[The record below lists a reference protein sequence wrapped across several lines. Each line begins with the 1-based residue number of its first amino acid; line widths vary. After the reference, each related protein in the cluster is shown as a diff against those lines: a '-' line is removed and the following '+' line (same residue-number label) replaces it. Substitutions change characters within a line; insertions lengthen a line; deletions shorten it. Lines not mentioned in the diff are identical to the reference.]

1 MKIMIISTNKKSYPD
16 TIILILDQGEGRSTY
31 EEKNNIVQ
39 VKDEKGKIVGYNFFK
54 VSDFLD
60 YDKLP
65 NGQVK
70 PEQKLLDI
78 LNDQLTKAGF
88 DDKLELGKPTLVYGF
103 VKTCEPH
110 PDSDHLHVT
119 TINVGD
125 DEYQIVC
132 GAPNIQQ
139 GQKVVVALPG
149 TLMPNGQQIWP
160 GELRGVKSSGMIC
173 SARELGLPHAPQ
185 KRGILVVPDTFKVG
199 DKFEPTKCDELLAC
213 GQITL

>member
-1 MKIMIISTNKKSYPD
+1 MITSINKQAYPN
-16 TIILILDQGEGRSTY
+16 TLIVILAQGKGQSKF
-31 EEKNNIVQ
+31 EEKDGVTRVTDEDGNVTGFNIFNV
-39 VKDEKGKIVGYNFFK
+39 DK
-54 VSDFLD
+54 VID

-70 PEQKLLDI
+70 
-78 LNDQLTKAGF
+78 LNDEELNALNKKLADAGF
-88 DDKLELGKPTLVYGF
+88 DDKLEYGKPTLVYGY

-119 TINVGD
+119 TVEVGD
-125 DEYQIVC
+125 GEEHQIVC
-132 GAPNIQQ
+132 GAPNIAQ

-160 GELRGVKSSGMIC
+160 GELRGVDSYGMIC

-185 KRGILVVPDTFKVG
+185 KRGIMVVPDDFQVG
-199 DKFEPTKCDELLAC
+199 DEFEPTKCDELIVS
-213 GQITL
+213 GKITL